1 MSGSAHNK
9 AKQQVSNWLLL
20 GVAMIMIQI
29 VLGGITRLTESGL
42 SITEWNPV
50 TGALPPL
57 NDAAWQVEF
66 DKYKGTDQFRYVHSD
81 FSIDDFKFIFFW
93 EWFHRLWARLMGMVF
108 LVGFVYFLVAKK
120 LSREMVMPMV
130 VLFILGGLQGIVG
143 WLMVKSG
150 LVPERYYVGH
160 VELTTHLIMALLL
173 LAYTLWFALKL
184 KVSNTQ
190 LMVDLSMRR
199 LTVLIAGILSIQL
212 IYGGLMA
219 GLKAAVMAPTW
230 PDINGSMI
238 PSGLLSMKPLIS
250 NFFNNPIAIHFI
262 HRGLAYLLVLLLI
275 AGWFKSRKIN
285 GSDFFRCSWSVALA
299 LVILQALLGI
309 LTVLNAWHSDRLVWL
324 GISHQFIGISLM
336 ISVVCL
342 LYLTKGKLSQ
352 LRP

>member
-1 MSGSAHNK
+1 MTEIRHNK
-9 AKQQVSNWLLL
+9 AKRQVGNWLLL
-20 GVAMIMIQI
+20 GVAMIVIQI

-57 NDAAWQVEF
+57 DDAAWHVEF
-66 DKYKGTDQFRYVHSD
+66 NKYKGTDQFRYVHSD

-93 EWFHRLWARLMGMVF
+93 EWFHRLWARLMGIVF

-120 LSREMVMPMV
+120 LSREMVMPMI
-130 VLFILGGLQGIVG
+130 VLFILGALQGLVG

-184 KVSNTQ
+184 KVNNNQVTSN
-190 LMVDLSMRR
+190 LSMRR
-199 LTVLIAGILSIQL
+199 LTVLIAAILFIQL

-219 GLKAAVMAPTW
+219 GLKAATMAPTW

-238 PSGLLSMKPLIS
+238 PAGLLSMKPLIS

-262 HRGLAYLLVLLLI
+262 HRGLAYMLVLLLI
-275 AGWFKSRKIN
+275 AGWFKSRKIK
-285 GSDFFRCSWSVALA
+285 GSAFLRSSWSVAA
-299 LVILQALLGI
+299 TLVSVQAILGV
-309 LTVLNAWHSDRLVWL
+309 LTVLNSWHSDRLAWL
-324 GISHQFIGISLM
+324 GVSHQFIGISLM

-342 LYLTKGKLSQ
+342 LYLTRETSVKS
-352 LRP
+352 RP